1 MNYYELLGLEATA
14 TKPEIKARYKKLALK
29 YHPDISQ
36 EHNSE
41 EVFKKISHAASVLL
55 DDQKRKDYDNDLKE
69 DGSASRKR
77 GRAASDGEGYNEGLH
92 YRAHKKNKSYDFT
105 TASSIGENIEIKV
118 IASMEEMLGG
128 RITAHIPI
136 IHGCHPCHGIGLD
149 YKGRLCQSCMGT
161 GLAFG
166 TKEVELDISG
176 YYGGDKICL
185 DGHGHISE
193 TGGKKGNLFIL
204 LEEKPHPYYTRDG
217 HNVVTEYN
225 IPYFDYILG
234 THFDLQYFKKVIPVV
249 IPANYDKTTF
259 VVRGAGLPYYKKQEL
274 VYGDLIIKL
283 TITVPSIPDE
293 LKEKRDELIGKL
305 TKLYKKKEKK

>member
-41 EVFKKISHAASVLL
+41 ELFKKIAHAASVLL
-55 DDQKRKDYDNDLKE
+55 DDEKKKEYDRELKQE
-69 DGSASRKR
+69 GSTSRKR
-77 GRAASDGEGYNEGLH
+77 GRTAEESYNEGLH
-92 YRAHKKNKSYDFT
+92 YRAHRKNKSYDFT

-118 IASMEEMLGG
+118 IISLEEMLKG
-128 RITAHIPI
+128 RITADIPI
-136 IHGCHPCHGIGLD
+136 IKGCGYCHGIGLD

-161 GLAFG
+161 GFVFG
-166 TKEVELDISG
+166 TQEVGLDISG

-185 DGHGHISE
+185 DGHGHISD

-217 HNVVTEYN
+217 HNIVTEYN
-225 IPYFDYILG
+225 VPYFDYILG
-234 THFDLQYFKKVIPVV
+234 TSFDLQYFQKVIPIT
-249 IPANYDKTTF
+249 IPANYDKPT
-259 VVRGAGLPYYKKQEL
+259 VVIRGAGLPYYNKKEL
-274 VYGDLIIKL
+274 LHGDLIVKL
-283 TITVPSIPDE
+283 NITVPFLPDE
-293 LKEKRDELIGKL
+293 LKDKRDEMILKL
-305 TKLYKKKEKK
+305 AKLYKKKEKK

>member
-41 EVFKKISHAASVLL
+41 EVFKRISHAASVLL
-55 DDQKRKDYDNDLKE
+55 DDNKRADYDRELKQE
-69 DGSASRKR
+69 GSTSRKR
-77 GRAASDGEGYNEGLH
+77 GRRASDEESYNEGLH
-92 YRAHKKNKSYDFT
+92 YRAHKQNKSYDFT

-118 IASMEEMLGG
+118 IIDMEDMLKG
-128 RITAHIPI
+128 RIIAHIPI
-136 IHGCHPCHGIGLD
+136 IHGCHPCHGVGLD

-185 DGHGHISE
+185 DGHGHVSE

-217 HNVVTEYN
+217 HDIVTEYN

-234 THFDLQYFKKVIPVV
+234 TSFDLQYFKKVIPITVPV
-249 IPANYDKTTF
+249 NYDKTAVTIP
-259 VVRGAGLPYYKKQEL
+259 GAGLPYYKKKEL
-274 VYGDLIIKL
+274 LYGDLVIKL
-283 TITVPSIPDE
+283 DITIPPLSDE
-293 LKEKRDELIGKL
+293 YKEKRDELIQKIA
-305 TKLYKKKEKK
+305 KLYKKKEKK